1 MTPLISDIAMTG
13 KYFENNKN
21 SVKNKP
27 IVPTK
32 IPTSTI
38 VGV

>member
-1 MTPLISDIAMTG
+1 MTPLISEIAITG
-13 KYFENNKN
+13 KYFEKRRNK
-21 SVKNKP
+21 VRNKP